1 MIPKSRLDS
10 LTDGIFAFAMTL
22 LVLGLNLPPSFQPK
36 NDSDLIAAL
45 TNLDGQFLAY
55 FISFFVLGLRWL
67 GHVRHK
73 REEPEK
79 TSREYGLWILIHL
92 FFVTCLPFSTMVV
105 GQYGDLAAAV
115 WLYAANM
122 AAMALA
128 AMRISFIAERD
139 TGKHPEHSGRL
150 ELVALILSAVL
161 SAVISLYSPGNAMFA
176 YFLNAAVPVFRRW
189 KARQGATSRGDIR

>member
-1 MIPKSRLDS
+1 MIPKSRLDA
-10 LTDGIFAFAMTL
+10 LTDGLFAFAMTL
-22 LVLGLNLPPSFQPK
+22 LVLGLDLPPGFDPK
-36 NDSDLIAAL
+36 TDADLIAAL
-45 TNLDGQFLAY
+45 SNLDGAFLAY
-55 FISFFVLGLRWL
+55 FISFFVLGLRWV

-73 REEPEK
+73 RDEPER
-79 TSREYGLWILIHL
+79 TSREYALWTLVHL
-92 FFVTCLPFSTMVV
+92 FFVTCMPFSTMVV

-150 ELVALILSAVL
+150 ELSLLILSAVL
-161 SAVISLYSPGNAMFA
+161 SAAISVYSPDSAMFA
-176 YFLNAAVPVFRRW
+176 YFLNAAVPVIHRW
-189 KARQGATSRGDIR
+189 QGQH

>member
-1 MIPKSRLDS
+1 MIPKSRLDA

-22 LVLGLNLPPSFQPK
+22 LVLGLNLPPSFDPK
-36 NDSDLIAAL
+36 TDADLIAAL
-45 TNLDGQFLAY
+45 SNLDGQFLAY

-105 GQYGDLAAAV
+105 GQYGELAAAV

-128 AMRISFIAERD
+128 AIRLSFLAERD
-139 TGKHPEHSGRL
+139 SRQHAEQSGRL
-150 ELVALILSAVL
+150 GLIALALSAVL
-161 SAVISLYSPGNAMFA
+161 SAAISLYSPDSAMFA

-189 KARQGATSRGDIR
+189 EARR